1 MSAIF
6 RLPEGPG
13 YHRRNL
19 WSLKAVFSFI
29 HFWALRKQKAHCSK
43 LEDFGE
49 CDSYSLR
56 RALWS

>member
-1 MSAIF
+1 MFAIF

-19 WSLKAVFSFI
+19 WSLKAVFFFI
-29 HFWALRKQKAHCSK
+29 HFWALKKQRAHCSK

-49 CDSYSLR
+49 CDS
-56 RALWS
+56 